1 MIECDNIAE
10 FARCLAKFPP
20 GTRHLEE
27 KMLMARNRQSI
38 SESLNLVD
46 VHYNL
51 GNDLYEYVYLLLK
64 NCFFTVIASFAA
76 TTTSLCRISI
86 FSQLTPLHTCTSF
99 PETCL
104 VKL

>member
-1 MIECDNIAE
+1 MSHTLFILHFFITRSCLGTHQNGMIECDNIAE

-51 GNDLYEYVYLLLK
+51 GNDLYEYVLTAQTVNESLA
-64 NCFFTVIASFAA
+64 FF
-76 TTTSLCRISI
+76 CR
-86 FSQLTPLHTCTSF
+86 C
-99 PETCL
+99 
-104 VKL
+104 